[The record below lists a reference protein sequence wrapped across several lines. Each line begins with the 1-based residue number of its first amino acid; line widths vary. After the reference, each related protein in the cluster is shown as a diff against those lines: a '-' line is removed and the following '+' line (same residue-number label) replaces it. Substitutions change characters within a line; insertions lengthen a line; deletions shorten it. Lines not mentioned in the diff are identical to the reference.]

1 MSMRLKSVDT
11 GALKSEQ
18 ITPPREARTIAIQA
32 GVVIRV
38 RFSTKIANHHD
49 EFSSIYCPESWWKY
63 APHQPLPSLNE
74 VIMSQTSLY
83 DEYDEIDD
91 QPSSRNAKTRARSA
105 DYDKKRRRAEHILE
119 QARLRELLGYDI
131 DYQD

>member
-18 ITPPREARTIAIQA
+18 ITPPREARTIATQV

-38 RFSTKIANHHD
+38 GFSTKIANHHD
-49 EFSSIYCPESWWKY
+49 EFFSIYGPEFWWKY
-63 APHQPLPSLNE
+63 APHQPQPSLNE

-83 DEYDEIDD
+83 DEYDELDD
-91 QPSSRNAKTRARSA
+91 QPNGRNAKNRGRSA
-105 DYDKKRRRAEHILE
+105 DYDKKRRRAERILE